1 MKKLTIMKNLLFTLA
16 LVVSFSSFGQ
26 NDWKLPIN
34 NGKIQFEF
42 NSKKLNSGKKDL
54 CELYTATN
62 TLLDLNAQLASAMT
76 NGKVKFFSSTNFRL
90 TPSLSGADFSTGNMT
105 EYIKNIQNLCKT
117 GNDTL
122 IGSLSI
128 NIVNTKLTIGGL
140 KARSGS
146 IKCLYRIILKD
157 DTYNIKFRGF
167 KYTFRTKAGF
177 IKGPELTTVALEDE
191 YDEINIKRADKKFWS
206 DIKMLV
212 TLYNSTLE
220 EVIGSQGSDFDFDD

>member
-1 MKKLTIMKNLLFTLA
+1 
-16 LVVSFSSFGQ
+16 
-26 NDWKLPIN
+26 
-34 NGKIQFEF
+34 
-42 NSKKLNSGKKDL
+42 
-54 CELYTATN
+54 
-62 TLLDLNAQLASAMT
+62 
-76 NGKVKFFSSTNFRL
+76 
-90 TPSLSGADFSTGNMT
+90 
-105 EYIKNIQNLCKT
+105 
-117 GNDTL
+117 
-122 IGSLSI
+122 
-128 NIVNTKLTIGGL
+128 LTIGGL

-220 EVIGSQGSDFDFDD
+220 EVIGSQGSDFNFDD

>member
-1 MKKLTIMKNLLFTLA
+1 MKYKIKSTLILFS
-16 LVVSFSSFGQ
+16 VFIFSLNTYSQ

-34 NGKIQFEF
+34 KGKIQFEF

-105 EYIKNIQNLCKT
+105 DYIKNYQNLCKT

-140 KARSGS
+140 KNRSGS

-167 KYTFRTKAGF
+167 KYTFRTKPGF
-177 IKGPELTTVALEDE
+177 IKVPELKTVALEDE
-191 YDEINIKRADKKFWS
+191 YNEINIKKADKMFWS

-220 EVIGSQGSDFDFDD
+220 KVIGSQGSDFNFDD

>member
-1 MKKLTIMKNLLFTLA
+1 MKYKIKSTLII
-16 LVVSFSSFGQ
+16 LSVFIFSLNSYAQ
-26 NDWKLPIN
+26 NDWKLPIVK
-34 NGKIQFEF
+34 GKIQFEF

-54 CELYTATN
+54 CELYNATN
-62 TLLDLNAQLASAMT
+62 TMTDLNAQLRNAMT
-76 NGKVKFFSSTNFRL
+76 NGKVRFFSSTNFRL
-90 TPSLSGADFSTGNMT
+90 IPQLSGADFSTGNVA
-105 EYIKNIQNLCKT
+105 EYIKKSQNLCKT

-128 NIVNTKLTIGGL
+128 NIVRTKVTLGGL
-140 KARSGS
+140 KNRSGS

-167 KYTFRTKAGF
+167 KYTFATKPGL
-177 IKGPELTTVALEDE
+177 IKASELKTVALEDE
-191 YDEINIKRADKKFWS
+191 YDDVDIKKADKKFWS

-220 EVIGSQGSDFDFDD
+220 GVLGSLGSDFDFDD

>member
-1 MKKLTIMKNLLFTLA
+1 MKYKIKSTLILFS
-16 LVVSFSSFGQ
+16 VFIFSLSSYTQ
-26 NDWKLPIN
+26 NDWKLPISK
-34 NGKIQFEF
+34 GKIQFEF

-62 TLLDLNAQLASAMT
+62 TMADLNAQLRNAMT
-76 NGKVKFFSSTNFRL
+76 NGKVKFFSSTNFTL
-90 TPSLSGADFSTGNMT
+90 TPTLSGADFSTGNML
-105 EYIKNIQNLCKT
+105 EYVKNIQNLCKT

-128 NIVNTKLTIGGL
+128 NIIKTKVTFGGL

-157 DTYNIKFRGF
+157 DSYNIKFRGF
-167 KYTFRTKAGF
+167 KYTFTTKPGF
-177 IKGPELTTVALEDE
+177 IKVPELKTVALEDE
-191 YDEINIKRADKKFWS
+191 YDEVNIKKADKKFWS

>member
-1 MKKLTIMKNLLFTLA
+1 MKYKIKSTLILFS
-16 LVVSFSSFGQ
+16 VFIFSLNTYSQ

-34 NGKIQFEF
+34 KGKIQFEF

-62 TLLDLNAQLASAMT
+62 TLADLNAQLASAMT

-90 TPSLSGADFSTGNMT
+90 TPLLSGADFSTGNMT
-105 EYIKNIQNLCKT
+105 DYIKNYQNLCKT

-140 KARSGS
+140 KNRSGS

-167 KYTFRTKAGF
+167 KYTFYTKAGF
-177 IKGPELTTVALEDE
+177 IKVPQLKTVALEDE
-191 YDEINIKRADKKFWS
+191 YNEINIKRADKKFWS

-220 EVIGSQGSDFDFDD
+220 EVIGSQGSDFNFDD